1 MTHENVAASQPS
13 EPTIATIL
21 IEAAT
26 TDQPE
31 AATMR
36 RIAEHHPEA
45 TRKEIEAEREAVR
58 GILAWHQ
65 DGDKRTVPVDWVVD
79 RFLNQALDAVE
90 ARRSA
95 EPTAAQSVLE
105 AAAGLIAQHSA
116 QQAILVALAMD
127 QLEYVL
133 DEVAHERG
141 VRLSDKA
148 VNWPFV
154 VEATEEEWN
163 AATSEQ

>member
-1 MTHENVAASQPS
+1 VTHENVAASQPS
-13 EPTIATIL
+13 KPTIAAIL

-26 TDQPE
+26 IDQPE
-31 AATMR
+31 AAMMR

-45 TRKEIEAEREAVR
+45 TRKEIEAEREVVR
-58 GILAWHQ
+58 SILAWHQ
-65 DGDKRTVPVDWVVD
+65 EGDKRTVPVDWLVD
-79 RFLNQALDAVE
+79 RILNQALDTIE

-95 EPTAAQSVLE
+95 EPTAAQSVIE
-105 AAAGLIAQHSA
+105 AAAGLIAQHPA
-116 QQAILVALAMD
+116 QQAILLALAID
-127 QLEYVL
+127 QLESVL

-141 VRLSDKA
+141 VRLSYKA
-148 VNWPFV
+148 VSRAPV

>member
-1 MTHENVAASQPS
+1 MTHENIAASQPS
-13 EPTIATIL
+13 KPTIAAIL

-31 AATMR
+31 ATMMR

-45 TRKEIEAEREAVR
+45 TLYEIEAEREVVR

-65 DGDKRTVPVDWVVD
+65 EGDKRTVPVDWLVD
-79 RFLNQALDAVE
+79 RILNQALDTVE
-90 ARRSA
+90 ARRSTGPA
-95 EPTAAQSVLE
+95 AAQSVLE
-105 AAAGLIAQHSA
+105 AAAGLIAQHPA
-116 QQAILVALAMD
+116 QQAILLALAMD
-127 QLEYVL
+127 QLESML

-141 VRLSDKA
+141 ISLSYKVVSWA
-148 VNWPFV
+148 PV